1 MNGNCHFVYGASVA
15 TALSMNMDKLST
27 IIPTLVAS
35 PENITLFIFGGLI
48 GGIFPDLDNP
58 TSYVGKLSS
67 PLSKLFGVLGTASG
81 KTGANHRG
89 ILHDPLVYLVGL
101 FLCCQHFTPLIGFFI
116 GCLSHLFLDM
126 FNPAGVPFLFGVKH
140 LHLMK
145 IPSGSRESV
154 IFTWLN
160 VVLVL
165 VVGFVL
171 QLNLFPLT

>member
-15 TALSMNMDKLST
+15 TALSMNMDKLSA
-27 IIPTLVAS
+27 IIPTLAVS
-35 PENITLFIFGGLI
+35 PENITLLIFGGLI

-67 PLSKLFGVLGTASG
+67 PLSK
-81 KTGANHRG
+81 HRG

-171 QLNLFPLT
+171 QLNLFSFNIITDI